1 MNSSNRR
8 AGARPGSIGR
18 AADGRVALS
27 AELTSALERV
37 CAAATSASRAES
49 HDRRAGDLK
58 DVVGEARVALALSAS
73 LETWPAAEAGSD
85 AGSASGSLSPTSGIS
100 ASEWL
105 VRSVAH
111 DLNNMLL
118 VIQSC
123 NEVMRQQPSLVFRE
137 ASVVQ
142 DAVTQ
147 ATRLVAKLLPADDRI
162 GQPAGIDLSRA
173 VERFTGVIRALV
185 GSDVGVVTQLAPD
198 LPLTGCDEMAIVR
211 VLSNLAT
218 NARDAMPDGG
228 TLTLE
233 TLEGTFASSGGRAP
247 EPGTFTVLA
256 VSDTGAGMDGP
267 TRARAFEAFFSTKG
281 TGRGTGVGLTAVRE
295 IVQAAGGFVEMDS
308 GLGRGT
314 TVRVYLRAVA
324 NVD

>member
-1 MNSSNRR
+1 M
-8 AGARPGSIGR
+8 
-18 AADGRVALS
+18 
-27 AELTSALERV
+27 
-37 CAAATSASRAES
+37 
-49 HDRRAGDLK
+49 
-58 DVVGEARVALALSAS
+58 GEARVALALSAS
-73 LETWPAAEAGSD
+73 LETWPAAEARSD
-85 AGSASGSLSPTSGIS
+85 AGSAPGSLSPTSGIS

-123 NEVMRQQPSLVFRE
+123 NEVMRQQPSLAFRE
-137 ASVVQ
+137 ATVVQ

-173 VERFTGVIRALV
+173 VERFSGVIRALV
-185 GSDVGVVTQLAPD
+185 GSDVGVVTRLAPA
-198 LPLTGCDEMAIVR
+198 LPLAGCDEVAIVR

-218 NARDAMPDGG
+218 NARDAMPHGG

-233 TLEGTFASSGGRAP
+233 TLEGTFASAGRAA

-267 TRARAFEAFFSTKG
+267 TRARAFEPFFSTKG